1 MELTLALRKPEVL
14 NGVIFLNDYDSGLYD
29 LSWKFQEIFE
39 IYIVKKNDDMMDIYL
54 FRAHMISFFF
64 VKVTAIFHNI
74 SVKY

>member
-39 IYIVKKNDDMMDIYL
+39 IYIVKK
-54 FRAHMISFFF
+54 
-64 VKVTAIFHNI
+64 K
-74 SVKY
+74 

>member
-1 MELTLALRKPEVL
+1 
-14 NGVIFLNDYDSGLYD
+14 
-29 LSWKFQEIFE
+29 
-39 IYIVKKNDDMMDIYL
+39 MMDIYL